1 MIGPLI
7 KLIKREIPVSAAF
20 TQFHRECG
28 SPSPRLGGGTGYPPP
43 VGLAV
48 HRKTSMRSWFSLY
61 EEFSGTYR
69 FKKVL
74 GLSWG
79 ANAGKTHSQNLP
91 FLSTRGTQQPRS
103 ILKHRTTRF
112 TKTMIARKLAEI
124 DHLMFE
130 ERWSMQMSRNG

>member
-1 MIGPLI
+1 MTGPLI
-7 KLIKREIPVSAAF
+7 NLIKREIPVSAAF

-28 SPSPRLGGGTGYPPP
+28 SPSPHLEGGTRYPRP

-48 HRKTSMRSWFSLY
+48 HHKTRMRSWFSLY

-69 FKKVL
+69 LKKVL

-79 ANAGKTHSQNLP
+79 ANAGKTHSQTSHSYRLEALNNLET
-91 FLSTRGTQQPRS
+91 FLNIEQLVSR
-103 ILKHRTTRF
+103 
-112 TKTMIARKLAEI
+112 KTMITRKLAEI

-130 ERWSMQMSRNG
+130 ERWSMQMSWNG

>member
-28 SPSPRLGGGTGYPPP
+28 SPSPHLEGGTGYPRP

-61 EEFSGTYR
+61 GEFSGTYR
-69 FKKVL
+69 LKKVL

-79 ANAGKTHSQNLP
+79 VNAGKTHSQTPHSYRLEALSNLEA
-91 FLSTRGTQQPRS
+91 FLNIEQLVS
-103 ILKHRTTRF
+103 
-112 TKTMIARKLAEI
+112 RKP
-124 DHLMFE
+124 
-130 ERWSMQMSRNG
+130 